1 MGLRIKSIRI
11 EGMHNVVDKTY
22 DFKDCT
28 YLFGANGAGKS
39 TVLQAVQ
46 LALLG
51 YIPGYAKTNDGI
63 FKHARS
69 KMMCVGLTLVNDE
82 GTEYFV
88 QRSWVKQGQTVTSK
102 TESDALINLPA
113 LIGNLELPI
122 FNFSDFTSLSANKL
136 KEWFITF
143 LPNAGDD
150 IHWLSTLENEVKD
163 MELIDKNLVMDTVKE
178 INAIESRSILK
189 GAELVKGV
197 NDMLKDKQ
205 QFYKGEIDALNK
217 TIQSLVF
224 YHDVADEEEEPI
236 VEKIQALDALKL
248 RVVQFNEA
256 INHRNKISAQLAS
269 IEVGASSYDNDPE
282 VPALAKTRLELT
294 DKIKEGQEALGP
306 MRAEFEAARAE
317 VAKYTSLA
325 NSTGLC
331 PYTKE
336 ECETAKGKI
345 KEANDMFSKAS
356 SKAAEL
362 LQKMSAIEKEINEAQ
377 AELEMINRKDAKLKQ
392 NYQQSEMLQSMLTDL
407 PEDPCRTLED
417 ITEELNE
424 LRTKLSKIQI
434 NKKYNAT
441 VDQFTKDKYKCESSL
456 EAIKAWVKVTGPNG
470 LQTQLMSGPFNELA
484 ADMNKYLTD
493 MFQTPTECRF
503 NLSEKANSFSFG
515 LMRGENYITFDTLS
529 SGEKCLYTI
538 ALMACILDR
547 SDSAI
552 KVLIIDDLVDH
563 LDDANAEFTFKSLL
577 NLKDIQL
584 IMAGVKPCNVK
595 EMRVDI

>member
-69 KMMCVGLTLVNDE
+69 KMMCVTLKLVDDE
-82 GTEYFV
+82 GKEHNV

-102 TESDALINLPA
+102 TEVSDIKPESI
-113 LIGNLELPI
+113 IGNLELPI

-163 MELIDKNLVMDTVKE
+163 MELIDKSLVMDTVKE
-178 INAIESRSILK
+178 INAIESKSTHK
-189 GAELVKGV
+189 GAELVKDV

-256 INHRNKISAQLAS
+256 INHRNKISAQLAN
-269 IEVGASSYDNDPE
+269 IEVAASSYDDDPE
-282 VPALAKTRLELT
+282 VPGLAKIKVEAEA
-294 DKIKEGQEALGP
+294 KIADIREALEP
-306 MRAEFEAARAE
+306 LRHELNEARAE
-317 VAKYTSLA
+317 AAKCSTLA
-325 NSTGLC
+325 NASGLC

-336 ECETAKGKI
+336 KCETANGKI
-345 KEANDMFSKAS
+345 EEATKLFKDASAKAV
-356 SKAAEL
+356 EL
-362 LQKMSAIEKEINEAQ
+362 SDKITELEKEISLAQ
-377 AELEMINRKDAKLKQ
+377 ADLTSATRRDAILKQ

-470 LQTQLMSGPFNELA
+470 LQTQLMAGPFDELA
-484 ADMNKYLTD
+484 ADMGKYLTD

-515 LMRGENYITFDTLS
+515 LVRGENYITFDTLS

-547 SDSAI
+547 ADSPI

-584 IMAGVKPCNVK
+584 IMAGVKPCDVK